1 MFNAIHNIKYPL
13 LIILTIQVLG
23 FIHFTIDK
31 VQNFLPAGNNEYLDV
46 IYHNRNSIEILS
58 ITISSIMILSI
69 FFRKENKYL
78 LTFICIVMG
87 IFVWVGQEWWLVLLY
102 PLLLCLKSESDKS
115 YGIEKNMI
123 PKVTVLELYPLSTLA
138 IVVFF
143 SSFFLMTIQIPF
155 PHVSVKHY
163 FYIQSLSSVLI
174 MTGILFFFTF
184 FSFCFLLYFIFV

>member
-13 LIILTIQVLG
+13 LITLTIQILG
-23 FIHFTIDK
+23 LIHFTIDK

-123 PKVTVLELYPLSTLA
+123 PKVTVLELYPL
-138 IVVFF
+138 
-143 SSFFLMTIQIPF
+143 
-155 PHVSVKHY
+155 
-163 FYIQSLSSVLI
+163 
-174 MTGILFFFTF
+174 
-184 FSFCFLLYFIFV
+184 

>member
-1 MFNAIHNIKYPL
+1 MFKTIQNIKYPL
-13 LIILTIQVLG
+13 LITLTIQIFGL
-23 FIHFTIDK
+23 IHFTIDK

-78 LTFICIVMG
+78 LAFICIVMG

-155 PHVSVKHY
+155 PHHVSFRDVL
-163 FYIQSLSSVLI
+163 YIQSQSSILI
-174 MTGILFFFTF
+174 LTG
-184 FSFCFLLYFIFV
+184 LLIFGLIFWAIHLLLEKK